1 MLIYQIDQTEMKA
14 QFSRR
19 GSQRKQANV
28 GRRPKLKEQRKKKK
42 KGSSTYQKITVIR
55 KKITGKQNRKWKERK
70 DE

>member
-42 KGSSTYQKITVIR
+42 KKEVALIR
-55 KKITGKQNRKWKERK
+55 K
-70 DE
+70 